1 MVQELSAPY
10 AAICVYCSQRPG
22 IDQAVLSFHGP
33 CVVRILHR
41 RIEQRLDLF
50 RRQRI
55 RRGNILFRCSC
66 TPRKPLS
73 RWIALC
79 SAFFSAHY
87 FVQFFLIQ
95 RPFVVILP
103 VHCPYPFILSCVETR
118 VSENL
123 FCLIFSP
130 FLISKRFKCI
140 LSENICLYLI
150 FYFSARKSFSHAL
163 RAAPR
168 RLLPCFSFS
177 HEGRT
182 HSRLGSVTI
191 DRRDTHPSAHTPTK
205 KNVNIIKG
213 TDRSFLS
220 GMIRSHIIVITCR
233 STQQPGQQ
241 LCVRTHRQS
250 AERFRTRSNEQNSC
264 CLQRSFRQRTG
275 P

>member
-1 MVQELSAPY
+1 MVQELSVPY

-33 CVVRILHR
+33 GVVRMLHR

-123 FCLIFSP
+123 FCLIFFP
-130 FLISKRFKCI
+130 VLNFKEI
-140 LSENICLYLI
+140 QMYFIRKYL
-150 FYFSARKSFSHAL
+150 
-163 RAAPR
+163 
-168 RLLPCFSFS
+168 
-177 HEGRT
+177 
-182 HSRLGSVTI
+182 
-191 DRRDTHPSAHTPTK
+191 
-205 KNVNIIKG
+205 VNL
-213 TDRSFLS
+213 SFLFL
-220 GMIRSHIIVITCR
+220 RTY
-233 STQQPGQQ
+233 STSYP
-241 LCVRTHRQS
+241 
-250 AERFRTRSNEQNSC
+250 
-264 CLQRSFRQRTG
+264 SFL
-275 P
+275 